1 MNDNVKQILKNVF
14 LFIMIVFVVLI
25 AYVAFIAGPKR
36 AYEKE
41 DRLYVEAMMKQE
53 GYHEASILSRFS
65 FDDIYYITKVKDDGA
80 DKIVW
85 FKKDL
90 TEVNVD
96 EFYPLDR
103 IYPIADQLRI
113 PHDKISYGVY
123 KDELVYVLKGKKSET
138 FFRVEDLQIVYHLGS
153 EF

>member
-1 MNDNVKQILKNVF
+1 MKDNVKQILKNVF

-65 FDDIYYITKVKDDGA
+65 FDDIYYITKVKADGA

-90 TEVNVD
+90 KEVIVD